1 MQQYPPHAVAALKEI
16 KETGL
21 SSRGLP
27 SQALSPSSLPRNSN
41 MRSGLRLPVHQEKS
55 KRAGASSRERTASH
69 GHKRG
74 LLLTDL
80 GKSGGG
86 GSLLNVTGE
95 SEQAK
100 SFHTIQAPDMESRFK
115 RRSEFTKKYQNYFKE
130 TEARGKDAMQ
140 TTVSTVTPVGRANVS
155 IFSKEEY

>member
-1 MQQYPPHAVAALKEI
+1 M
-16 KETGL
+16 
-21 SSRGLP
+21 
-27 SQALSPSSLPRNSN
+27 
-41 MRSGLRLPVHQEKS
+41 
-55 KRAGASSRERTASH
+55 
-69 GHKRG
+69 
-74 LLLTDL
+74 
-80 GKSGGG
+80 
-86 GSLLNVTGE
+86 NVTGE